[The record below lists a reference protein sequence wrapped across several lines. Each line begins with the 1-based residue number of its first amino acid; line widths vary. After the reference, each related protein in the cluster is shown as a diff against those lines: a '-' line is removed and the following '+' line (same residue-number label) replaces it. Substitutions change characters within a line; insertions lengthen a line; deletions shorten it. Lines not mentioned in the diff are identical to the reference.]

1 MSVGNVD
8 IPNALVPVVDDKSA
22 SRAVTNEISMMLL
35 SRDAESMVVD
45 ERQIIE
51 GSCVVRQRFKTEP
64 RLS

>member
-1 MSVGNVD
+1 VSIGNID

-35 SRDAESMVVD
+35 SRDPESIAVD

-51 GSCVVRQRFKTEP
+51 GSCVAGESVKTEP